1 MERVTK
7 AELQAICDRINQ
19 KAGKALE
26 PYRKDGDKWLP
37 NAGAYYIAGAYGG
50 HKLEQ
55 MSLKEGC
62 TGTDRDPINTGY
74 VSKRELAS
82 HMRAFLA
89 GMEAA

>member
-1 MERVTK
+1 MNRTTK
-7 AELQAICDRINQ
+7 AELQAICDLIN
-19 KAGKALE
+19 KRAGTPLE
-26 PYRKDGDKWLP
+26 PYRQEGDKWIP

-55 MSLKEGC
+55 MSHKEGC

-74 VSKRELAS
+74 TSKSNLAS

-89 GMEAA
+89 GMET